1 MPIGI
6 ADRSVLHS
14 SGWEAANALM
24 AVIQLAG
31 LLLVLALTRPWARRV
46 PAWLTLFPLWVATGL
61 LFQVV
66 VGVVLFALFSP
77 LSQTSNGSTGP
88 FQPWVFVMVYA
99 GFAGQAAALA
109 IAIGC
114 YVRIR
119 WGQLLGERTGEVVA
133 RRRARVRSWPEN
145 RLAEMA
151 EILAGMALAVALVYW
166 YWAAGGSFGLSAAQP
181 HPPWPFEASTVAGAA
196 TAAVG
201 LLGLAGK
208 WGHRTRLWVPA
219 ALTWVGSGALVAFDG
234 LNLVLTQLFLMF
246 GALASELVWS
256 LSDTVLVVK
265 VVIGLLAAAVGAK
278 AVTAAAKDNQKPARA

>member
-1 MPIGI
+1 MNLLLRAIPYPLTLWPHPAAGSWSTRHARSMDLCRLLPALPRPESGVDGRMPIGI

-151 EILAGMALAVALVYW
+151 EILAGMALAVALV
-166 YWAAGGSFGLSAAQP
+166 
-181 HPPWPFEASTVAGAA
+181 
-196 TAAVG
+196 
-201 LLGLAGK
+201 
-208 WGHRTRLWVPA
+208 
-219 ALTWVGSGALVAFDG
+219 
-234 LNLVLTQLFLMF
+234 
-246 GALASELVWS
+246 
-256 LSDTVLVVK
+256 
-265 VVIGLLAAAVGAK
+265 
-278 AVTAAAKDNQKPARA
+278 

>member
-1 MPIGI
+1 MREPPSWTSALVRAGGEAVKQIQHRRGFFTHSVSTGESPAGRRPGVGRLGTPAAWIFAVCCLPYLILKVVWTVGMPIGI

-77 LSQTSNGSTGP
+77 LSQTSNGSTGA

-109 IAIGC
+109 IAFGC

-151 EILAGMALAVALVYW
+151 EILAGMALAVALAIGTGRR
-166 YWAAGGSFGLSAAQP
+166 AARSGSRP
-181 HPPWPFEASTVAGAA
+181 HSRT
-196 TAAVG
+196 
-201 LLGLAGK
+201 LLGLL
-208 WGHRTRLWVPA
+208 RRP
-219 ALTWVGSGALVAFDG
+219 
-234 LNLVLTQLFLMF
+234 
-246 GALASELVWS
+246 
-256 LSDTVLVVK
+256 
-265 VVIGLLAAAVGAK
+265 
-278 AVTAAAKDNQKPARA
+278 R